1 MGLSI
6 GWDEYLGLVLN
17 QISITTLNLYGK
29 VQENNVGVGLA
40 NQMYGVHR
48 VDYDIQDLYS
58 GFTVFQLAFPR
69 KDPFLGLR
77 WIIRSQIHLLWHS

>member
-17 QISITTLNLYGK
+17 QISITTLSLYGK

-40 NQMYGVHR
+40 NQMYTASTMIYR
-48 VDYDIQDLYS
+48 ICIRDLLCFS
-58 GFTVFQLAFPR
+58 LHSHER
-69 KDPFLGLR
+69 
-77 WIIRSQIHLLWHS
+77 IRFWVSDG

>member
-17 QISITTLNLYGK
+17 QISITTLSLYGK

-40 NQMYGVHR
+40 NQMYTASTMIYGYR
-48 VDYDIQDLYS
+48 ICIRDLLCFS
-58 GFTVFQLAFPR
+58 LHSHER
-69 KDPFLGLR
+69 
-77 WIIRSQIHLLWHS
+77 IRFWVSDG